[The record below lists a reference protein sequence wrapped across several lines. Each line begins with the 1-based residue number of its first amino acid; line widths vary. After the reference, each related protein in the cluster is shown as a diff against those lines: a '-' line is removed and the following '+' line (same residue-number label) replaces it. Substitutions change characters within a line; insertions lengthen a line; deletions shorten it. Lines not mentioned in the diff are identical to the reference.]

1 MDLAHIDGDGALVI
15 RLHADALIAATEA
28 SPFLDGY
35 DPDGRGGPLVRVT
48 NAAEWVKSVWYELNR
63 ETEDGTTLIHLMF
76 DKAFLRALENGAEG
90 VEIVTKEAPPYPFC
104 RTPDRC
110 AGRGY
115 CPRDPACN
123 D

>member
-35 DPDGRGGPLVRVT
+35 DPDRRGGPLVRVT
-48 NAAEWVKSVWYELNR
+48 NATEWVKSVWYELNR

-90 VEIVTKEAPPYPFC
+90 AEIVTKADPPYPFC